1 MALSLNVNVPVAEPT
16 AVGEKVTPTVHLAPA
31 ATLVPQVLLAT
42 ANGALAAMLVMLSA
56 TARLLVNVTVL
67 AALVLPATVVLKLR
81 LLAEKVTG
89 ALPVPD
95 RLTV

>member
-1 MALSLNVNVPVAEPT
+1 
-16 AVGEKVTPTVHLAPA
+16 
-31 ATLVPQVLLAT
+31 
-42 ANGALAAMLVMLSA
+42 
-56 TARLLVNVTVL
+56 LVNVTVL

-81 LLAEKVTG
+81 LLAEKATG